1 MKQTSAHPKIK
12 AFTGSGETGRNK
24 QPGCHRLPNGPTQ
37 CPSRIPVQTIDDPNQ
52 DRGSPEESELKRIK
66 ELPKEVGVMLI
77 TAGIVGLILPGPG
90 TPAIIA
96 GGLALWP
103 AAFGKLESWLER
115 RHPQVHRQSMKQ
127 IGRFLNDLER
137 RYPYTEVVT
146 EGAGRRLTG

>member
-1 MKQTSAHPKIK
+1 MNQKSTHSKTETLTSSKSSSERQFGSHNVPSISDAEVAHHPSLRVSDLDQDQ
-12 AFTGSGETGRNK
+12 GS
-24 QPGCHRLPNGPTQ
+24 
-37 CPSRIPVQTIDDPNQ
+37 S
-52 DRGSPEESELKRIK
+52 EESELKRIK

-103 AAFGKLESWLER
+103 AAFGKLELWLER
-115 RHPQVHRQSMKQ
+115 RYPGVHRQSMKQ

-137 RYPYTEVVT
+137 RYPHVD
-146 EGAGRRLTG
+146 RD

>member
-12 AFTGSGETGRNK
+12 TFTGSSNAGGNK
-24 QPGCHRLPNGPTQ
+24 QPGNYGLPNGSHAKSGPD
-37 CPSRIPVQTIDDPNQ
+37 PSPTIDDPDQ
-52 DRGSPEESELKRIK
+52 DRSSPEESELKRIK

-77 TAGIVGLILPGPG
+77 TAGIVGFILPGPG

-103 AAFGKLESWLER
+103 SAFSKLESWLER
-115 RHPQVHRQSMKQ
+115 CHPEVHRQSMKQ

-137 RYPYTEVVT
+137 RYPYTDHD
-146 EGAGRRLTG
+146 